1 MLIST
6 LKTGDIVL
14 CSGRHF
20 WFSDLIEI
28 ATHSP
33 WSHCGVIYK
42 DDTGVYLMES
52 GLEHNQGKPVL
63 GVQLTDFK
71 LYTLTYDGELW
82 ILPLNTLSKT
92 EEGELYSHFQQV
104 LGKKYD
110 TNPLDF
116 LRAWFD
122 LDVGNT
128 TSTDHFFCSALVAY
142 LLNSIGVIQS
152 VKWDLIK
159 PDDIQNLQL
168 TQNYSYGPLWQLP
181 TKDWF
186 K

>member
-1 MLIST
+1 MSIST

-82 ILPLNTLSKT
+82 ILPLNTLSQT

-159 PDDIQNLQL
+159 PDDIQNLPL

>member
-1 MLIST
+1 MDA
-6 LKTGDIVL
+6 LKTGDIIL

-20 WFSDLIEI
+20 WFSDLIEA

-33 WSHCGVIYK
+33 WSHCGVIYR
-42 DDTGVYLMES
+42 DGTGIYLMES
-52 GLEHNQGKPVL
+52 GLEHDHGKPVL

-82 ILPLNTLSKT
+82 ALPLNTLS
-92 EEGELYSHFQQV
+92 EEGEKDLYQTFQTV

-116 LRAWFD
+116 LRAW
-122 LDVGNT
+122 LGLNVGDT

-142 LLNSIGVIQS
+142 LLDSVGVIRD
-152 VKWDLIK
+152 VKWDLVK
-159 PDDIQNLQL
+159 PVDIQTLPLNE
-168 TQNYSYGPLWQLP
+168 NYTYGMMTRIPTNPL
-181 TKDWF
+181 
-186 K
+186 